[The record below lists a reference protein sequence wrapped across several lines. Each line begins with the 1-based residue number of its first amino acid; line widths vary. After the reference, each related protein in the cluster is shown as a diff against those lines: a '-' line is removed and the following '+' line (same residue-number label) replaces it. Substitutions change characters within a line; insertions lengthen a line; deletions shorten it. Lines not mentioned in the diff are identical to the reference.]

1 MDLQTLATTI
11 QAPNTILL
19 LGAGASI
26 PSGAPSGDALAK
38 QLASQLKPQPDAD
51 DLSDV
56 CGIYERRV
64 GRTELAR
71 SVKAILEPLRPTGG
85 LLAIPA
91 LPWRAI
97 YSTNFDRL
105 VELSY
110 RAAGKELSVVRSNY
124 DFSTTDTAETVR
136 LYKIHGCISQDLGF
150 GNTARMVLTERDYD
164 DVQKYRQSLFVSL
177 QGLMMTNNT
186 LIIGQ
191 SLRDAHLRTMA
202 KDVGALRQTQGGAGR
217 VFLLVYEY
225 DADRAHLFEQYG
237 IEVVG
242 GSLNDLIYALQ
253 QGQPASALA
262 HSTATSVDQAL
273 PTKLVATTINV
284 AHSTTLAPD
293 VNRLFNGS
301 PATYADIENG
311 FTIERASEQRL
322 RDAQDGRRGFFLVIA
337 GAGGVGK
344 TSLARRLLYSR
355 LSENFLCW
363 EHIPHYALD
372 VESWLLVNVELRKLG
387 RQGMLLVDDC
397 ARHFGSVNKLAT
409 ELAKQDRPFLRL
421 VLTVNAGQWATRTKS
436 PAFSTHGNQE
446 RVSILSN
453 DDVDALVNLV
463 DTTPAVR
470 ALVET
475 DFLGLGRQDRIR
487 RLRERCSSEMYVCLK
502 NIFHTERLDD
512 ILLQEYAD
520 LDTAARDVYRHVA
533 ALQSMGV
540 QVHRQLVVRLL
551 GIEAG
556 SLVGLL
562 AQMDAVVSEYDISNR
577 DGLYGWSTR
586 HDVIA
591 HVIATYKYADQD
603 ELYTLLANLIDGLNP
618 TIHIELETARAIAAD
633 DMGIPRLSS
642 VSRKEELLS
651 KLISVVP
658 AERTPRRRLV
668 RLHLDQNDL
677 DASERAIATAIQ
689 QIGSDAIIDRY
700 RAILAYRRATL
711 TKGILDE
718 DRVAM
723 LLEAERIARR
733 CVERNPQDRYN
744 FRALSDIALELVT
757 RAGKFELLEETV
769 EWMRSEEIDATDP
782 DLIRDRRDLESR
794 LRRLRTEHDAR
805 SEMS

>member
-1 MDLQTLATTI
+1 
-11 QAPNTILL
+11 
-19 LGAGASI
+19 
-26 PSGAPSGDALAK
+26 
-38 QLASQLKPQPDAD
+38 
-51 DLSDV
+51 
-56 CGIYERRV
+56 
-64 GRTELAR
+64 
-71 SVKAILEPLRPTGG
+71 
-85 LLAIPA
+85 
-91 LPWRAI
+91 
-97 YSTNFDRL
+97 
-105 VELSY
+105 
-110 RAAGKELSVVRSNY
+110 
-124 DFSTTDTAETVR
+124 
-136 LYKIHGCISQDLGF
+136 
-150 GNTARMVLTERDYD
+150 
-164 DVQKYRQSLFVSL
+164 
-177 QGLMMTNNT
+177 
-186 LIIGQ
+186 
-191 SLRDAHLRTMA
+191 
-202 KDVGALRQTQGGAGR
+202 
-217 VFLLVYEY
+217 
-225 DADRAHLFEQYG
+225 
-237 IEVVG
+237 
-242 GSLNDLIYALQ
+242 
-253 QGQPASALA
+253 
-262 HSTATSVDQAL
+262 
-273 PTKLVATTINV
+273 
-284 AHSTTLAPD
+284 
-293 VNRLFNGS
+293 
-301 PATYADIENG
+301 
-311 FTIERASEQRL
+311 
-322 RDAQDGRRGFFLVIA
+322 
-337 GAGGVGK
+337 
-344 TSLARRLLYSR
+344 
-355 LSENFLCW
+355 
-363 EHIPHYALD
+363 
-372 VESWLLVNVELRKLG
+372 
-387 RQGMLLVDDC
+387 
-397 ARHFGSVNKLAT
+397 
-409 ELAKQDRPFLRL
+409 
-421 VLTVNAGQWATRTKS
+421 
-436 PAFSTHGNQE
+436 
-446 RVSILSN
+446 
-453 DDVDALVNLV
+453 
-463 DTTPAVR
+463 
-470 ALVET
+470 
-475 DFLGLGRQDRIR
+475 
-487 RLRERCSSEMYVCLK
+487 
-502 NIFHTERLDD
+502 
-512 ILLQEYAD
+512 
-520 LDTAARDVYRHVA
+520 
-533 ALQSMGV
+533 MGV